1 MKRQDRFFQLKAYKP
16 ASGRLAGLTMALLCA
31 FGLSL
36 AETANAQWKWRDAQG
51 QVQYSDRPPPQ
62 SVPVR
67 DILGKPPGSD
77 TLTVREMGPARSV
90 VTPASA
96 ASPPD
101 AATSKAPADV
111 RAAQNQA
118 AARQRQAEAD
128 EARRKAD
135 EEKLAKQRA
144 DNCRRAQDYVR
155 TLESG
160 SRIARMNDKGERE
173 FLDDAQ
179 RAGELQ
185 RSRELVAS
193 ECR

>member
-1 MKRQDRFFQLKAYKP
+1 MERQDRFFQLQI
-16 ASGRLAGLTMALLCA
+16 LLCVL
-31 FGLSL
+31 GLSL
-36 AETANAQWKWRDAQG
+36 AGTAAAQWKWRDAQG

-62 SVPVR
+62 SIPAR

-90 VTPASA
+90 TPAASA
-96 ASPPD
+96 PE
-101 AATSKAPADV
+101 AAASKAPADV

-135 EEKLAKQRA
+135 EDKFAKQRA

>member
-1 MKRQDRFFQLKAYKP
+1 ML
-16 ASGRLAGLTMALLCA
+16 
-31 FGLSL
+31 GLSL
-36 AETANAQWKWRDAQG
+36 AGSVAAQWKWRDAQG

-62 SVPVR
+62 SVPAR

-77 TLTVREMGPARSV
+77 TLTVREMGSARSV

-96 ASPPD
+96 ASAPEG
-101 AATSKAPADV
+101 AAASKAPADV

-128 EARRKAD
+128 EAKRKAD
-135 EEKLAKQRA
+135 EEKFAKQRA

-160 SRIARMNDKGERE
+160 SRVARMNDKGERE

-179 RAGELQ
+179 RASELQ
-185 RSRELVAS
+185 RSRELVSS